1 MHIVRVLL
9 ILLAWRPRQQ
19 TVSSKP
25 LRRKAADLEMDAPQL
40 KRPPHI
46 FKTDIQESL
55 QWRMENSAGK
65 RQAREEVLFVHKPTP
80 APTYYT
86 AKHKTSKRCSDDF
99 DCMRVLGQVC
109 NIEKQ
114 GSTGTCQ
121 CPDSTPVH
129 VVEHDQPRCVSAR
142 LIFEDCADTAECAFL
157 NPYVECVN
165 QICTC
170 SPPNVM
176 KRKDLCIPASASNTT
191 SPAANV
197 FAILLM
203 SIGAIGGIVALV
215 ASFNATFRSTSTP
228 PGFPVPFTPRPSTEF
243 WTPGPH
249 SPLLTSTPLRGH
261 LDGRGQWPACG
272 MDVTVP
278 LEQPAPAAAGRRPVT
293 DSCPVQGSH
302 TNRQAPLGPPPTS
315 DRRGEADSLS
325 AMLSTRGAHGDP
337 PQRRPAPSPPRS
349 NPHSVRRCHRHHYIT
364 SPSSRTAGG
373 VRTCQ
378 AAHNTTGSS
387 GTRRRHSR
395 HHRRSDGPLRGEECG
410 RAPRSFLHK
419 PLDGAS
425 ASVSTLA
432 SDKRGVASKIKG
444 RVRQGKGAFSGRC
457 LPWRGTRCGREG
469 E

>member
-1 MHIVRVLL
+1 M
-9 ILLAWRPRQQ
+9 LA
-19 TVSSKP
+19 
-25 LRRKAADLEMDAPQL
+25 L
-40 KRPPHI
+40 
-46 FKTDIQESL
+46 
-55 QWRMENSAGK
+55 
-65 RQAREEVLFVHKPTP
+65 AR
-80 APTYYT
+80 YT
-86 AKHKTSKRCSDDF
+86 LWQR
-99 DCMRVLGQVC
+99 
-109 NIEKQ
+109 
-114 GSTGTCQ
+114 
-121 CPDSTPVH
+121 
-129 VVEHDQPRCVSAR
+129 
-142 LIFEDCADTAECAFL
+142 
-157 NPYVECVN
+157 
-165 QICTC
+165 
-170 SPPNVM
+170 
-176 KRKDLCIPASASNTT
+176 
-191 SPAANV
+191 
-197 FAILLM
+197 
-203 SIGAIGGIVALV
+203 
-215 ASFNATFRSTSTP
+215 SFNATFRSTSTP
-228 PGFPVPFTPRPSTEF
+228 PGFPVPFTRRPSTEF

-278 LEQPAPAAAGRRPVT
+278 LEQPAPAAAGRGPVT

-325 AMLSTRGAHGDP
+325 AMSSTRGAQGDP

-395 HHRRSDGPLRGEECG
+395 HHRRSEGPLRGEECG

-432 SDKRGVASKIKG
+432 SDKRGVASKIK
-444 RVRQGKGAFSGRC
+444 RQGATGEGIFF
-457 LPWRGTRCGREG
+457 REMLALARYTLWQRRASRMHLHFNSNLYYKNDRPLNRD
-469 E
+469 EHLKVKELE